1 MRLSRGEA
9 GMRPHSALSER
20 NAEDLGLYFEVSE
33 RPPKGFN
40 YRTDIVRSVILKSN
54 SELV

>member
-1 MRLSRGEA
+1 MRLSREEA
-9 GMRPHSALSER
+9 GMRPHSASSER